1 MLIPKGS
8 TIFVGVWA
16 IHHDEEYYPDHDTFD
31 PDRYVN
37 HVKLA
42 NEYAVG
48 PNYENRDKYPL
59 VKTELKT

>member
-8 TIFVGVWA
+8 TILVSVWA
-16 IHHDEEYYPDHDTFD
+16 MHHNEDYYSDHDTFN

-42 NEYAVG
+42 NGYAVR
-48 PNYENRDKYPL
+48 PNYKNQDKYLP
-59 VKTELKT
+59 VKKQN